1 MPPRS
6 GDHTLPAMS
15 ERESPLRM
23 DAEQMRSIGYRTID
37 MLIRRLVDGDAAPM
51 RAASDAELS
60 ALIDGEPPE
69 HPLGFEQSLAEL
81 EANVLTYASRLA
93 HPGYFAFIPA
103 SSTFAGALGDLI
115 AGALDIDAGS
125 WTSASGPSRLELI
138 VLDWFRSWIGY
149 PQGAEGVLVSGGS
162 AANLTALACARE
174 TLVGPG
180 SATAVA
186 YASDQTHSSIGR
198 ALRTLG
204 FAPDRVRTIPSD
216 GCFRV
221 RLDALRAA
229 IDADARAGLRPLI
242 VIANAG
248 ATNTGAIDPLPELA
262 DVCARHAM
270 WLHVDAAY
278 GGFVA
283 LSEHGRLALRG
294 LELADSV
301 TLDPHK
307 WLHQPIECG
316 CVLTRRPG
324 LLTRAFATAP
334 DYLEDYRSAE
344 VDFCDRG
351 LQLTRGARALKIWLS
366 LNTFGV
372 GAFRAAV
379 DRALALARHVAHRI
393 AADPELE
400 LLCPPELGVV
410 CFRRVCAGCDQHEL
424 DLINADLVARLE
436 ATGHSLVSSTRLD
449 GRYAIRMCIMNHT
462 TSKRDVDRV
471 LDWLREATLAVP
483 SRPLVGSDS
492 WYRRERAGRLPP
504 ALTIS

>member
-1 MPPRS
+1 MPPASSDR
-6 GDHTLPAMS
+6 TLPAMS
-15 ERESPLRM
+15 AYDSPLGM
-23 DAEQMRSIGYRTID
+23 DAEEMRSIGYRTID
-37 MLIRRLVDGDAAPM
+37 MLVRRLLDPNAPPM

-60 ALIDGEPPE
+60 GLIDARPPE
-69 HPLGFEQSLAEL
+69 HPRGFERPLAEL
-81 EANVLTYASRLA
+81 EDTVLTYASRLA

-115 AGALDIDAGS
+115 AGALDIDTGS
-125 WTSASGPSRLELI
+125 WTSASGPSRLELT

-149 PQGAEGVLVSGGS
+149 PHGAEGVLVSGGS

-180 SATAVA
+180 STTAVA
-186 YASDQTHSSIGR
+186 YASDQTHSSVGR

-221 RLDALRAA
+221 RLDALESA
-229 IDADARAGLRPLI
+229 IADDLRAGLRPLI
-242 VIANAG
+242 VVANAG

-262 DVCARHAM
+262 DVCAENAM

-278 GGFVA
+278 GGFAA
-283 LSEHGRLALRG
+283 LSERGRPALRG
-294 LELADSV
+294 LELADSI

-316 CVLTRRPG
+316 CVLTREPG
-324 LLTRAFATAP
+324 LLARAFATDP

-366 LNTFGV
+366 LNTFGI

-379 DRALALARHVAHRI
+379 DRALALARHAAHRI
-393 AADPELE
+393 AANPELE

-410 CFRRVCAGCDQHEL
+410 CFRRVSAGSDPFDL
-424 DLINADLVARLE
+424 DRINADLVARLE
-436 ATGHSLVSSTRLD
+436 ATGHSLVSSTRLN

-462 TSKRDVDRV
+462 TSQRDVDRAI
-471 LDWLREATLAVP
+471 DWLGEATVEVP
-483 SRPLVGSDS
+483 SRHLAGSDG
-492 WYRRERAGRLPP
+492 RHRPERARRRPP
-504 ALTIS
+504 ALTHP

>member
-1 MPPRS
+1 MPPPS
-6 GDHTLPAMS
+6 GDRTLPAMS
-15 ERESPLRM
+15 EGDSPLRM
-23 DAEQMRSIGYRTID
+23 DAKQMRSIGYRTID
-37 MLIRRLVDGDAAPM
+37 MLVRRLVEADVPPM
-51 RAASDAELS
+51 RAATGGELS
-60 ALIDGEPPE
+60 ALIDARPPE
-69 HPLGFEQSLAEL
+69 QPRGFTQSLAEL
-81 EANVLTYASRLA
+81 EATVLPYASRLA

-125 WTSASGPSRLELI
+125 WTSASGPSRLELV

-149 PQGAEGVLVSGGS
+149 PDGAEGVLVSGGS

-174 TLVGPG
+174 TLVGAG
-180 SATAVA
+180 STTAVA
-186 YASDQTHSSIGR
+186 YASDQTHSSVSR

-204 FAPDRVRTIPSD
+204 FASDRVRTIPSD
-216 GCFRV
+216 GSFRV
-221 RLDALRAA
+221 RLDALQAA
-229 IDADARAGLRPLI
+229 IDADVHAGLRPLI
-242 VIANAG
+242 VTANAG

-262 DVCARHAM
+262 ALCADHAM

-278 GGFVA
+278 GGFAA
-283 LSEHGRLALRG
+283 LSDHGRLALRG

-316 CVLTRRPG
+316 CVLTRQPG
-324 LLTRAFATAP
+324 LLTRAFAIAP
-334 DYLEDYRSAE
+334 DYLDDYRSAE

-372 GAFRAAV
+372 EAFRASV
-379 DRALALARHVAHRI
+379 ERALALARHAAQRI
-393 AADPELE
+393 DADPELE

-410 CFRRVCAGCDQHEL
+410 CFRRVCAGCDELEL
-424 DLINADLVARLE
+424 DRMNADLVAGLE
-436 ATGHSLVSSTRLD
+436 ATGHSLVSSTRLN

-462 TSKRDVDRV
+462 TSERDVDRA
-471 LDWLREATLAVP
+471 LEWLREETLAVP
-483 SRPLVGSDS
+483 LRSPAGSGSAHRPDRV
-492 WYRRERAGRLPP
+492 RRRPP
-504 ALTIS
+504 ALAHG